1 MNLYTI
7 IMVEPLSQ
15 IPVGTI
21 VGEELFLTLG
31 GLPGGETSGP
41 WHEKQINIVN
51 DAVNKWHQNVPE
63 LATKLH
69 QSQRNATL
77 GSVSIKNYCFTF
89 NFNTGDEIDLDCY
102 FDDTSSLFKT
112 LKMACEGTDMVATK
126 FDSI

>member
-15 IPVGTI
+15 IPDGAI

-31 GLPGGETSGP
+31 GLPGGETNGP
-41 WHEKQINIVN
+41 WREKQVNIVT
-51 DAVNKWHQNVPE
+51 DAVNKWHCNVPKQ
-63 LATKLH
+63 ATKLH
-69 QSQRNATL
+69 KQQRDAAL
-77 GSVSIKNYCFTF
+77 GSVNVKNYCFTF

-102 FDDTSSLFKT
+102 FDDTSILFKT
-112 LKMACEGTDMVATK
+112 LKQACEGTDMVATK